1 MTKDDR
7 IQFENSKLVSIDN
20 LGDDKE
26 IFSQSKEMIKS
37 LDKYNYSYLWSWLGL
52 PIIQWPA
59 DIMATQEVLWRVKPD
74 VVIETGVARGGSVVF
89 IASILK
95 IMGKGKV
102 VGVDIDIRSHNRE
115 AILNHPMANLI
126 KLIEGPSTS
135 EEVLQQVSTEIKKND
150 VVMVILDSDH
160 SYEHVLSECNEYS
173 KFVSKGSYLVVADT
187 FVGHLTQ
194 EEAPKNRSK
203 LWFKGNEPLSARDE
217 FLKNNPNFT
226 IDNHINNKLVL
237 SSSPGGYLK
246 CIQ

>member
-7 IQFENSKLVSIDN
+7 IQFENSKLVSIAN

-52 PIIQWPA
+52 PIIQLPA
-59 DIMATQEVLWRVKPD
+59 DILATQEVLWQVKPD

-95 IMGKGKV
+95 MMGKGKV
-102 VGVDIDIRSHNRE
+102 VGVDIDIRSHNRA
-115 AILNHPMANLI
+115 AIMSHPMANLI

-135 EEVLQQVSTEIKKND
+135 EDVLQQVSTEIRKTD

-203 LWFKGNEPLSARDE
+203 LWFKGNEPLAARDE

>member
-59 DIMATQEVLWRVKPD
+59 DIMATQEVLWQVKPD

-115 AILNHPMANLI
+115 AILNHPKANLI

-203 LWFKGNEPLSARDE
+203 LWFKGNEPLAARDE
-217 FLKNNPNFT
+217 FLKNNLNFT
-226 IDNHINNKLVL
+226 IDNLFFIHI
-237 SSSPGGYLK
+237 
-246 CIQ
+246 

>member
-7 IQFENSKLVSIDN
+7 TQFENSKLVSIAN

-52 PIIQWPA
+52 PIIQLPA
-59 DIMATQEVLWRVKPD
+59 DILATQEVLWQVKPD

-95 IMGKGKV
+95 MMGKGKV
-102 VGVDIDIRSHNRE
+102 VGVDIDIRSHNRA
-115 AILNHPMANLI
+115 AIMNHPLANLI

-135 EEVLQQVSTEIKKND
+135 EDVLQQVSTEIRKTD

-203 LWFKGNEPLSARDE
+203 LWFKGNEPLAARDE

>member
-95 IMGKGKV
+95 IMGKYF
-102 VGVDIDIRSHNRE
+102 NR
-115 AILNHPMANLI
+115 N
-126 KLIEGPSTS
+126 
-135 EEVLQQVSTEIKKND
+135 
-150 VVMVILDSDH
+150 
-160 SYEHVLSECNEYS
+160 Y
-173 KFVSKGSYLVVADT
+173 
-187 FVGHLTQ
+187 
-194 EEAPKNRSK
+194 
-203 LWFKGNEPLSARDE
+203 
-217 FLKNNPNFT
+217 
-226 IDNHINNKLVL
+226 
-237 SSSPGGYLK
+237 
-246 CIQ
+246 

>member
-7 IQFENSKLVSIDN
+7 TQFENSKLVNIDD
-20 LGDDKE
+20 LGEDKE
-26 IFSQSKEMIKS
+26 IFTQSKEMIKS
-37 LDKYNYSYLWSWLGL
+37 LDKYNYSYLWNWLGL

-74 VVIETGVARGGSVVF
+74 VVIETGVARGGSVIF

-95 IMGKGKV
+95 MMGKGKV
-102 VGVDIDIRSHNRE
+102 IGVDIDIRSHNKY
-115 AILNHPMANLI
+115 AIMNHPMADLI
-126 KLIEGPSTS
+126 KLIEGPSTC
-135 EEVLQQVSTEIKKND
+135 EDVLRQVSNDIKEEDK
-150 VVMVILDSDH
+150 VMVILDSDH
-160 SYEHVLSECNEYS
+160 SYDHVLSECNEYS

-203 LWFKGNEPLSARDE
+203 LWFKGNEPLTARDE
-217 FLKNNPNFT
+217 FLKNNPNFI
-226 IDNHINNKLVL
+226 IDTHTNNKLVL

-246 CIQ
+246 CIR